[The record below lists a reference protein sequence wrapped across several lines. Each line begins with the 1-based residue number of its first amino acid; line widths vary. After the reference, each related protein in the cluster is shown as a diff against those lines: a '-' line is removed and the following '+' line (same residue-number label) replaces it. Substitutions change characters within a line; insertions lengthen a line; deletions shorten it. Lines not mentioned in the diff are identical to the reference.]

1 MFDVSAEFPAILVN
15 FDSSNSL
22 KIQPKLQKSLIK
34 KKFPTFYLFFLF
46 FFYRKFLSPRAY
58 YMKKEE
64 NIEFR
69 LNPFRIYKF
78 RIKDLI

>member
-22 KIQPKLQKSLIK
+22 KIQPKLQTSLIK

-46 FFYRKFLSPRAY
+46 FFT
-58 YMKKEE
+58 E
-64 NIEFR
+64 NSYHPEPI
-69 LNPFRIYKF
+69 I
-78 RIKDLI
+78 